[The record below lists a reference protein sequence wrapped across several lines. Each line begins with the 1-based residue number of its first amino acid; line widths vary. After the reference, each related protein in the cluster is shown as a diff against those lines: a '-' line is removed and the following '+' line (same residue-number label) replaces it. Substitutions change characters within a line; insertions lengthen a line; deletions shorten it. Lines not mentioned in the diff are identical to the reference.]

1 MITKLR
7 ASQITLDLP
16 TENSDVWVRAVLQK
30 VIKDDDY
37 QTVQTVDR
45 VGAVHRQFSD
55 FAASMLTFFDPL
67 QGKEITLSGA
77 ALGMAVAEFIKQW
90 MLADVPD
97 ASLNQHGDII
107 KE

>member
-30 VIKDDDY
+30 VLKDDDY

-45 VGAVHRQFSD
+45 VGAVRRQFSD
-55 FAASMLTFFDPL
+55 FAANSLTVFDPL
-67 QGKEITLSGA
+67 QGANITLSGA
-77 ALGMAVAEFIKQW
+77 ALGMAVAEFVKQW
-90 MLADVPD
+90 MLADVPGS
-97 ASLNQHGDII
+97 AFA
-107 KE
+107 